1 MQEQPQVMTS
11 QWKAEEKTLEID
23 GVMLTGNKSFKGK
36 LEADKN
42 KLLGKKKINILGKLS
57 KLEIANQRVLCSL
70 EDFRHIF
77 IH

>member
-1 MQEQPQVMTS
+1 MILFLIVPKKSILLGMQEQPQVMTS

-42 KLLGKKKINILGKLS
+42 KLLGKKKININT
-57 KLEIANQRVLCSL
+57 ANN
-70 EDFRHIF
+70 F
-77 IH
+77 